1 MSRVAAALLLAIL
14 LAGTERPLEAAS
26 GPAATPAQVS
36 PAEVRPARVL
46 PAAAMSPVT
55 ARVRAYREAH
65 EVAIVRELAGL
76 LGRPN
81 VASDTENIEKSAAA
95 VASLLEKRGIRPELL
110 RVPGAPPV
118 VYGELAAPGARRTLV
133 LYAHYDGQPVVPA
146 EWKGDPWS
154 PVLRDAP
161 VESGG
166 RDVSLDTLR
175 APIPPE
181 WRLYGRSASDDKAP
195 VVGLLT
201 ALDALR
207 AGGIQPAANLKF
219 FFEGEE
225 EAGSPHLAE
234 VLDRYRDKLKSDLWI
249 LFDGPVHPSRRM
261 QVFFGARG
269 VTDVSITLYGATR
282 RLHSGHYGNWAPNPT
297 AQIASLIASMRDPE
311 GRITIPGFS
320 DAVKPLGE
328 LERRALA
335 AAPDV
340 DEALKEELG
349 IGRPEGNGES
359 LIESI
364 QRPAL
369 NVHGITG
376 GETGARSTNSI
387 PTEATVAIDFR
398 LVPDLTPE
406 SVRSAVES
414 HIRARGFTILREN
427 PDAAARRGNVR
438 LAKVVWGSG
447 YPASRTP
454 MDLPA
459 SRAIVRVVE
468 EAVGGSIVAQPM
480 LGGSIPMYVFREKL
494 GASTVGVPIANHDN
508 NQHASNEN
516 LRIQNLWDGI
526 ELYAGILARMN
537 W

>member
-1 MSRVAAALLLAIL
+1 MRRDPTRFLALAFAGAAVTAAAL
-14 LAGTERPLEAAS
+14 AGDAGSRIE
-26 GPAATPAQVS
+26 GPA
-36 PAEVRPARVL
+36 L
-46 PAAAMSPVT
+46 T
-55 ARVRAYREAH
+55 ARVRAYRSAH
-65 EVAIVRELAGL
+65 EVEIVRELAGL
-76 LGRPN
+76 LSRPN

-95 VASLLEKRGIRPELL
+95 VASLLQKRGIRPELL

-118 VYGELAAPGARRTLV
+118 VYGELATPGARRTLV

-146 EWKGDPWS
+146 EWNGDPWS

-161 VESGG
+161 LESGG
-166 RDVSLDTLR
+166 REVPLENLR

-207 AGGIQPAANLKF
+207 SAGVPPAVNLKF

-234 VLDRYRDKLKSDLWI
+234 ILDRYGAKLKADLWI
-249 LFDGPVHPSRRM
+249 LFDGPVHQSRRM
-261 QVFFGARG
+261 QVYFGARG
-269 VTDVSITLYGATR
+269 VTDVAITLYGPTR

-297 AQIASLIASMRDPE
+297 AQLANLLASMRDTE
-311 GRITIPGFS
+311 GRITISGFS
-320 DAVKPLGE
+320 DAIRPLGE
-328 LERRALA
+328 VERRALA

-340 DEALKEELG
+340 DAALREELG
-349 IGRPEGNGES
+349 IGRPEGAGES
-359 LIESI
+359 LLEAI

-369 NVHGITG
+369 NVHGISG

-406 SVRSAVES
+406 SVRTAVEN
-414 HIRARGFTILREN
+414 HIRARGFTIVRET
-427 PDAAARRGNVR
+427 PDSAARKGDTR
-438 LAKVVWGSG
+438 LARVVWGSG

-459 SRAIVRVVE
+459 SRALLRVVGDASGG
-468 EAVGGSIVAQPM
+468 AVIALPM

-494 GASTVGVPIANHDN
+494 GTLPVGVPIANHDN

-516 LRIQNLWDGI
+516 LRLQNLWDGI
-526 ELYAGILARMN
+526 EVYAGILARMD

>member
-1 MSRVAAALLLAIL
+1 MSRAAACLLLAML
-14 LAGTERPLEAAS
+14 LAPVARHLEAAPE
-26 GPAATPAQVS
+26 PAVK
-36 PAEVRPARVL
+36 PAEAGPV
-46 PAAAMSPVT
+46 AMSPVT
-55 ARVRAYREAH
+55 ARVRSYRAAH
-65 EVAIVRELAGL
+65 EVEIVRELAGL
-76 LGRPN
+76 LSRPN
-81 VASDTENIEKSAAA
+81 VSSDTENIEKSAAA
-95 VASLLEKRGIRPELL
+95 VASLLEKRGIHPELL

-118 VYGELAAPGARRTLV
+118 VYGELSTPGARRTVV

-161 VESGG
+161 LESGG
-166 RDVSLDTLR
+166 REMSLENLR

-201 ALDALR
+201 AVDALR
-207 AGGIQPAANLKF
+207 AAGIRPAANLKF

-234 VLDRYRDKLKSDLWI
+234 VLDRYREKLKADLWI
-249 LFDGPVHPSRRM
+249 LFDGPVHQSRRM

-269 VTDVSITLYGATR
+269 VTDVSITLYGPTR

-297 AQIASLIASMRDPE
+297 AQIANLIASMRDPE

-359 LIESI
+359 LLESI

-369 NVHGITG
+369 NVHGISG

-406 SVRSAVES
+406 SVRIAVEN
-414 HIRARGFTILREN
+414 HIRAKGFSIVREN
-427 PDAAARRGNVR
+427 PDAAARHGNAR

-459 SRAIVRVVE
+459 SRALVRVVE
-468 EAVGGSIVAQPM
+468 EAVGGPIVALPM

-494 GASTVGVPIANHDN
+494 GASTIGVPIANHDN

-516 LRIQNLWDGI
+516 LRLQNLWDGI
-526 ELYAGILARMN
+526 EIYAGILARMN